1 MGAKPLVSGR
11 ALPNNSGGHVM
22 RTRSVV
28 FLVLILI
35 AVLMPEVILGFIGDF
50 LDQLKDAVHQATA
63 G

>member
-1 MGAKPLVSGR
+1 VGAPFPAIREV
-11 ALPNNSGGHVM
+11 NFM

-35 AVLMPEVILGFIGDF
+35 AVLMPEVILGFIRDF